1 MSNLK
6 RKNRIKI
13 YNKISAI
20 AIYKLKRRKVTLI
33 TFLILSASFF
43 AYFIWSQKVLITD
56 GVSFENTEKAKLHDE
71 ISAMVK
77 GYPIEQMVPYIVEW
91 DPIVAAF
98 LVSIAKKESAWGRH
112 VPVLNGQ
119 DCYNYWGYRGI
130 RDRMGTG
137 GHTCFDSPKD
147 AVDTVGK
154 RIHDLVI
161 KQNLNTPEKMIVW
174 KCGSSCAGHS
184 NYGVQ
189 KWISD
194 VNLYFQKIVN
204 KTQAEQ
210 K

>member
-1 MSNLK
+1 
-6 RKNRIKI
+6 
-13 YNKISAI
+13 
-20 AIYKLKRRKVTLI
+20 
-33 TFLILSASFF
+33 
-43 AYFIWSQKVLITD
+43 
-56 GVSFENTEKAKLHDE
+56 
-71 ISAMVK
+71 
-77 GYPIEQMVPYIVEW
+77 
-91 DPIVAAF
+91 
-98 LVSIAKKESAWGRH
+98 
-112 VPVLNGQ
+112 
-119 DCYNYWGYRGI
+119 
-130 RDRMGTG
+130 MGTG

-154 RIHDLVI
+154 RVYDLVI

-210 K
+210 E

>member
-1 MSNLK
+1 MK
-6 RKNRIKI
+6 IKI
-13 YNKISAI
+13 HKKITKASI
-20 AIYKLKRRKVTLI
+20 NKLKRRKITLL
-33 TFLILSASFF
+33 TVLVLVGSFI
-43 AYFIWSQKVLITD
+43 AYFYWSQKVLITE
-56 GVSFENTEKAKLHDE
+56 GVAFENTEKIKLQEE
-71 ISAMVK
+71 IYEMVK

-91 DPIVAAF
+91 DPKVAAF
-98 LVSIAKKESAWGRH
+98 LVSIAKKESAWGKR
-112 VPVLNGQ
+112 VPVLNGE

-154 RIHDLVI
+154 RIYELVI
-161 KQNLNTPEKMIVW
+161 KQNLDTPDKMIVW

-194 VNLYFQKIVN
+194 VNLYFQKIIN

-210 K
+210 E